1 MAELFADAEFWV
13 AVAFV
18 IFFAAVGRLAFTRI
32 TAALDG
38 RSARIKNELDE
49 AMRLREEA
57 QALLASY
64 QRKQRDAARQ
74 AEEIIEHAREET
86 KRAAEQA
93 AKDFDAEVARR
104 AQQSLDRIAL
114 AEARALQDV
123 RDAAATL
130 AIAATR
136 RLIVESLDEK
146 RADALVDDALAEVA
160 DKLH

>member
-1 MAELFADAEFWV
+1 LAELFVDAEFWV

-38 RSARIKNELDE
+38 RGARIKNELEE
-49 AMRLREEA
+49 ATRLREEA

-64 QRKQRDAARQ
+64 QRKQRDAVRQ
-74 AEEIIEHAREET
+74 AEEIIEQAREEA
-86 KRAAEQA
+86 KRASEQA
-93 AKDFDAEVARR
+93 AQDFEAEIVRR
-104 AQQSLDRIAL
+104 SQQSLDRIAQ

-123 RDAAATL
+123 RNAAATL

-136 RLIVESLDEK
+136 RLIAESLDEE
-146 RADALVDDALAEVA
+146 RANALIEDALAEVA